1 MNDDLNTRIDDLLA
15 LAALGELS
23 PADELE
29 LDAALA
35 ADAELVTELDA
46 DLSVAAALQATLA
59 TEPPASMKANVM
71 AAIDALDAA
80 GLGVDESSDDAVVTM
95 PQPATSP
102 LGTPSAIPADTAS
115 TNAASNEPGVVDFA
129 SERTKRRTSR
139 WQPLA
144 AAAAVALLFVGG
156 VLVANR
162 GGDDGPNFEAI
173 AQADDAQQRTLA
185 GELDGTLEVVYSP
198 SQQSFVIV
206 GTDIPTLIDAET
218 YQLWFVDGNGA
229 QSVGLFRPDD
239 QGRVEQVFT
248 DLDPSDFVV
257 GVTIEPAAGSES
269 PTLPIIAAA

>member
-23 PADELE
+23 PTDELE

-35 ADAELVTELDA
+35 ADAELADELDA
-46 DLSVAAALQATLA
+46 DLSTAAALQATLA
-59 TEPPASMKANVM
+59 EIPPASMKANVM
-71 AAIDALDAA
+71 AAIDALDA
-80 GLGVDESSDDAVVTM
+80 GPDVDESPDDAVVTM

-102 LGTPSAIPADTAS
+102 LGTPNAIPADTAS
-115 TNAASNEPGVVDFA
+115 TNAASGEPGVVDFA
-129 SERTKRRTSR
+129 AERTRRRTSR

-162 GGDDGPNFEAI
+162 GDDGGPNFEAI
-173 AQADDAQQRTLA
+173 AEADDAQQRTLA
-185 GELDGTLEVVYSP
+185 GELDGTLDVVYSP
-198 SQQSFVIV
+198 SQQSFVLV

-218 YQLWFVDGNGA
+218 YQLWFVDDNGA
-229 QSVGLFRPDD
+229 QSVGLFRPDGD
-239 QGRVEQVFT
+239 GRVEQVFT

-269 PTLPIIAAA
+269 PTLPIVAAA